1 MEGVQEL
8 RSFERSTLE
17 VSFEDIEK
25 YNQSLA
31 TTIIEEY
38 YRYVLKF
45 ICLRSLIFDAR
56 ELELFCHVKLL
67 FSYKLVLFY

>member
-1 MEGVQEL
+1 MVFFSFKEDGEQKYLEGVQEL

-38 YRYVLKF
+38 YRYFIVNFVLINLKN
-45 ICLRSLIFDAR
+45 
-56 ELELFCHVKLL
+56 
-67 FSYKLVLFY
+67 